1 MTRPTLRTE
10 HHVESFGNEPSG
22 YGDKAPHRGCGP
34 LRRFLAEA
42 SIRAAMG
49 VVDLRRMNAEGP
61 CTLVVEIP
69 SPAWAADVGTL
80 IRELAE
86 FEVCLDGAATPPG
99 PVRIDAGR
107 RVLVI
112 ASLPE
117 VGSLPASL
125 ASADLRIRLAPP
137 TNRMIARAIR
147 EAVGR
152 APHAMPPDAA
162 AGLDI
167 AEIAAAIA
175 DGSTPADCVRRLI
188 AAPRRNSRVRPGNA
202 VPASS
207 LPSSREGR
215 ARTAP
220 WTDSSPNH
228 GRCIAQ

>member
-1 MTRPTLRTE
+1 MALAAPRTQYPG
-10 HHVESFGNEPSG
+10 ESFADDPPA
-22 YGDKAPHRGCGP
+22 YGDKVPHRGCGP

-69 SPAWAADVGTL
+69 SPAWATDVGIL

-86 FEVCLDGAATPPG
+86 FEVCLDGAGMPPG
-99 PVRIDAGR
+99 PARIAAGR

-125 ASADLRIRLAPP
+125 ASADLRIRLDPP

-147 EAVGR
+147 KAVGR

-167 AEIAAAIA
+167 AEIAVAVA

-188 AAPRRNSRVRPGNA
+188 AAPRPNSGARPGNA

-207 LPSSREGR
+207 LPPSREGR
-215 ARTAP
+215 VRTAP